1 MTQWN
6 QTPSLSDHRV
16 EKAYFFAMAGHA
28 AVGQM
33 RKYSGEP
40 YIVHPAE
47 CVAILQWLP
56 RGSKITVAQQVA
68 MMFHDLVEDTRYFTD
83 EHGTRV
89 KDTAKFLKSGAKLI
103 LVEGITLDLI
113 EEFGGLV
120 DGHRFGLEVRRITSG
135 LTDVSMPWDGN
146 RAERK
151 ALDLVHTAEQ
161 DADVKTDKLAD
172 ILSNAP
178 SIIEHDPGF
187 ARKWMS
193 EKADLLPAL
202 KDGDPILYA
211 MVAELVEQY
220 TTRQHNQR
228 P

>member
-1 MTQWN
+1 MSKWN
-6 QTPSLSDHRV
+6 HIPDLSDHRV

-28 AVGQM
+28 AVGQK

-56 RGSKITVAQQVA
+56 ESSQITVAQLIA

-89 KDTAKFLKSGAKLI
+89 KDPAKFLKSGAKLI

-113 EEFGGLV
+113 QHVATTWGGEGFGI
-120 DGHRFGLEVRRITSG
+120 EVRRITSG

-146 RAERK
+146 RVARK
-151 ALDLVHTAEQ
+151 ALDLAHTAEQ
-161 DADVKTDKLAD
+161 EPDVKTNKLAD

-187 ARKWMS
+187 ARKWMA

-211 MVAELVEQY
+211 LVEELVNEY
-220 TTRQHNQR
+220 ARGRNF
-228 P
+228 